1 MIICRNLSL
10 HFDGKHVLNELDLE
24 ISDGERLVVL
34 GVSGSGKSS
43 LLRLIAGLIA
53 PTSGE
58 ILIDNAL
65 ASESGKVL
73 IPPHKRGVSMVFQDL
88 ALWPHMNVAEN
99 IAFALKMHKVPK
111 KERIRKV
118 EEMLKLVGLEGYG
131 KRHIDQLSGGEQQR
145 VALARALVLS
155 PKTVLMD
162 EPLSSLDRTLNR
174 HLRKEIVRLQ
184 KLFGFTLLYVTHSE
198 EEAAEIGTRIISIEN
213 GSVNQVS

>member
-10 HFDGKHVLNELDLE
+10 HFDGKHILNELDLE

-184 KLFGFTLLYVTHSE
+184 KLFGFTLVYVTHSE

-213 GSVNQVS
+213 GSVNQLT

>member
-10 HFDGKHVLNELDLE
+10 HFDGKHILNELDLE

-184 KLFGFTLLYVTHSE
+184 KLFGFTLVYVTHSE
-198 EEAAEIGTRIISIEN
+198 EEAAEIGTRIISIES
-213 GSVNQVS
+213 GSVNQLT